1 MPSRNFVS
9 DLNPDKPHRNSSQTM
24 FKRVL
29 LSKGSQL
36 LVGRRGGI
44 QAILWAIAVNF
55 ILFSLF
61 LTYAVPLYETNDDLT
76 MQMIAS
82 GFYTGH
88 PDGHLVFTNILIGW
102 ALCFLYG
109 TWPGC
114 NWYLIYLLVIHF
126 AALTAIAFL
135 IVSRRGGWLFT
146 LLYIGFFMFVE
157 THILLYLQF
166 TTTAFLAGTAGLLL
180 LVDGLQPGHRAYWPK
195 VIIGIA
201 FAGLMCL
208 IREPVALLLVIIAG
222 PFFLERIG
230 LANWRRLFGISL
242 ACTFIFLILHGINR
256 WPYQHDPAWAEF
268 SEYSRIRGQIHGTP
282 LQKLIPEAAP
292 AVGWS
297 KNDGWMFSQFYFS
310 DPEVYAGVPKMHR
323 FLDRL
328 KILAQAEPP
337 FSSRLSANFLFL
349 PMLFSH
355 DAGPVMN
362 LAVLNAIWCILT
374 AGALRRRCLIT
385 LLVSYGLY
393 VGLVFYLLATTR
405 LPDRVAYS
413 IPLFINAICLYWA
426 TGFRNLPP
434 TMTRPDWLDIFLAP
448 FWRARDFRLAALAI
462 IPIWIALYLL
472 NLTELTQSLWSA
484 NASNKKLELISHK
497 ILQPLSTL
505 LPAQKTPLLIPMPF
519 DSVLEQCIFFYPST
533 EKIPFFLV
541 PYGWITHSPLFSQ
554 ILERNGLRPYSLSL
568 VDRSDV
574 FFLMGGRWLEPLR
587 IFYREHYGL
596 NVRFDMVLDTSGI
609 PSFEDCQ
616 LFLYQAHS
624 AGSNAPV
631 EMPP

>member
-1 MPSRNFVS
+1 
-9 DLNPDKPHRNSSQTM
+9 M
-24 FKRVL
+24 FKRVW
-29 LSKGSQL
+29 LSRASQL
-36 LVGRRGGI
+36 LVDRRGGF
-44 QAILWAIAVNF
+44 QAIFWAIAVNF

-61 LTYAVPLYETNDDLT
+61 LTYAVPVYETNDDLT

-82 GFYTGH
+82 GFYTGR
-88 PDGHLVFTNILIGW
+88 PDGHLVFTNILIGRT
-102 ALCFLYG
+102 LCFLYG
-109 TWPGC
+109 AWPGC
-114 NWYLIYLLVIHF
+114 NWYLIYILAVHF

-157 THILLYLQF
+157 MHILLHIQF

-201 FAGLMCL
+201 FVGIMCL
-208 IREPVALLLVIIAG
+208 IREPVALLLAVIAG

-230 LANWRRLFGISL
+230 LTEWRRLFGISL
-242 ACTFIFLILHGINR
+242 ACMLVFLILHGINR

-268 SEYSRIRGQIHGTP
+268 SEYNRMRGEIHGTP
-282 LQKLIPEAAP
+282 LAKLIPEAAP

-310 DPEVYAGVPKMHR
+310 DPEVYAGVPKMHS

-328 KILAQAEPP
+328 KILAQSEPP
-337 FSSRLSANFLFL
+337 FSSRFSTNFLFL
-349 PMLFSH
+349 PGRFSH
-355 DAGPVMN
+355 DAGSVMN
-362 LAVLNAIWCILT
+362 LAILNAIWCILA
-374 AGALRRRCLIT
+374 AGAFRCRCLVT

-393 VGLVFYLLATTR
+393 VGLVFYLLTTAR
-405 LPDRVAYS
+405 LPERISYN

-434 TMTRPDWLDIFLAP
+434 TIIRPDWLDIFLAP

-472 NLTELTQSLWSA
+472 SLSELTQSLWAA
-484 NASNKKLELISHK
+484 NTSHQKLEYISHK
-497 ILQPLSTL
+497 ILQPIRAL
-505 LPAQKTPLLIPMPF
+505 LPAPKTPLLIPMPF
-519 DSVLEQCIFFYPST
+519 DSLLEQCTFFYPSMR
-533 EKIPFFLV
+533 KAPFFLV

-554 ILERNGLRPYSLSL
+554 ILERNNLHPYSLSL
-568 VDRSDV
+568 LDRPDV
-574 FFLMGGRWLEPLR
+574 FILMGGRWLEPLR

-596 NVRFDMVLDTSGI
+596 NVRFDMVLNTSEI
-609 PSFEDCQ
+609 PPFKDCQ
-616 LFLYQAHS
+616 LFLYQAHA

-631 EMPP
+631 ELSP

>member
-1 MPSRNFVS
+1 
-9 DLNPDKPHRNSSQTM
+9 M
-24 FKRVL
+24 FKRVW
-29 LSKGSQL
+29 LSRGSQL
-36 LVGRRGGI
+36 LVGRRGGF
-44 QAILWAIAVNF
+44 QAIFWAIAVNF
-55 ILFSLF
+55 ILFCLF
-61 LTYAVPLYETNDDLT
+61 LTHAVPVYETNDDLT

-102 ALCFLYG
+102 TLCFLYG
-109 TWPGC
+109 AWPGC

-157 THILLYLQF
+157 MHILLHPQF

-180 LVDGLQPGHRAYWPK
+180 VVDGFQPGYQAYWPK
-195 VIIGIA
+195 IIIGIA
-201 FAGLMCL
+201 FVGLMCL
-208 IREPVALLLVIIAG
+208 IREHVALLLAIIAC

-230 LANWRRLFGISL
+230 LAEWRRLFGISL
-242 ACTFIFLILHGINR
+242 ACTFIFLKFLHGINR

-268 SEYSRIRGQIHGTP
+268 SEYNRMRGEIHITP
-282 LQKLIPEAAP
+282 LAKWIPEAAP

-349 PMLFSH
+349 PGLFSH
-355 DAGPVMN
+355 DSRDAGPVMD
-362 LAVLNAIWCILT
+362 LAILNAIWCILA
-374 AGALRRRCLIT
+374 AGAFRRRCLIT
-385 LLVSYGLY
+385 LLVSYGLC
-393 VGLVFYLLATTR
+393 VGLVFYLLVTAR
-405 LPDRVAYS
+405 LPERVSYN

-426 TGFRNLPP
+426 TGFRNLPSAV
-434 TMTRPDWLDIFLAP
+434 TRHDWLDTFLVP
-448 FWRARDFRLAALAI
+448 FWRARDYRLVALAV

-472 NLTELTQSLWSA
+472 NLTELSQSLWSA
-484 NASNKKLELISHK
+484 NTSNQKLEYISHK
-497 ILQPLSTL
+497 ILRPIRTL
-505 LPAQKTPLLIPMPF
+505 LPAQKTPLLIPMPLN
-519 DSVLEQCIFFYPST
+519 SLLEQCTFFYSST
-533 EKIPFFLV
+533 EKTPFLLV
-541 PYGWITHSPLFSQ
+541 PYGWITHSPLFNQ
-554 ILERNGLRPYSLSL
+554 ILERNSLRPYSLSL
-568 VDRSDV
+568 VDRADV
-574 FFLMGGRWLEPLR
+574 FFLMERRWLEPLR

-596 NVRFDMVLDTSGI
+596 NVRFDMVLNTSET
-609 PSFEDCQ
+609 PPFKDCE
-616 LFLYQAHS
+616 LFLYQAH
-624 AGSNAPV
+624 AAVSNAPV
-631 EMPP
+631 EMSP

>member
-1 MPSRNFVS
+1 MS
-9 DLNPDKPHRNSSQTM
+9 DLNPDKTRRNPSQTM
-24 FKRVL
+24 FKRVW
-29 LSKGSQL
+29 LSRGSQL
-36 LVGRRGGI
+36 LVGRRGGFK
-44 QAILWAIAVNF
+44 AIFWAIAVNF

-61 LTYAVPLYETNDDLT
+61 LAYAVPVYETNDDLI
-76 MQMIAS
+76 MQTIAS

-102 ALCFLYG
+102 ALRFLYG

-114 NWYLIYLLVIHF
+114 NWYLAYLLVVHF

-135 IVSRRGGWLFT
+135 VVSRRGGWLFT
-146 LLYIGFFMFVE
+146 LLYMGFFMFIE
-157 THILLYLQF
+157 MHILLHLQF

-180 LVDGLQPGHRAYWPK
+180 LVDGLQPDHRVYWPK

-208 IREPVALLLVIIAG
+208 IREPVALLLAVIAG

-230 LANWRRLFGISL
+230 LANWRRLFGIGL
-242 ACTFIFLILHGINR
+242 ACAFIFLILHGINR
-256 WPYQHDPAWAEF
+256 WSYQHDPAWAEF
-268 SEYSRIRGQIHGTP
+268 SEYNRMRGEIHGTS
-282 LQKLIPEAAP
+282 LAKWIPEAAP

-310 DPEVYAGVPKMHR
+310 DPKVYAGVPKMHH

-328 KILAQAEPP
+328 KMLAQAEPP
-337 FSSRLSANFLFL
+337 FSSRFPANFLFL
-349 PMLFSH
+349 PGLFLRDSR

-362 LAVLNAIWCILT
+362 LAILNAIWCILV
-374 AGALRRRCLIT
+374 AGAFRRPCLVT
-385 LLVSYGLY
+385 LLVSYGLD
-393 VGLVFYLLATTR
+393 VGLVFYLLATAR
-405 LPDRVAYS
+405 LPERVSYN

-434 TMTRPDWLDIFLAP
+434 VITRPDWLDTFLAP
-448 FWRARDFRLAALAI
+448 FWRARDFRLATLAVM
-462 IPIWIALYLL
+462 PIGIALYLL
-472 NLTELTQSLWSA
+472 NMAELTQSLWSA
-484 NASNKKLELISHK
+484 NASNQKLELISHK
-497 ILQPLSTL
+497 ILRPINTL
-505 LPAQKTPLLIPMPF
+505 LPAPKTPLLIPMPF
-519 DSVLEQCIFFYPST
+519 NSVLEQCIFFYPST
-533 EKIPFFLV
+533 EKAPFFLV

-568 VDRSDV
+568 VDRPDV

-596 NVRFDMVLDTSGI
+596 NVRFDMVLDTSRI
-609 PSFEDCQ
+609 PPFEDCQ

-631 EMPP
+631 EMSP